1 MLLVAEP
8 CSHPVKKEPA
18 EPECPAPVPT
28 DIQLLPQQAGMAS
41 ILASAV
47 INSECTAS
55 QGLGLLGLGARGL
68 QLGPQVVGR
77 GSLGKHRPWV
87 QSPGPQTAPRETS
100 ELRDSSTAEAG
111 DTRVLGSTE
120 AARAGHLDTGSH
132 ERTQGKRVPGC
143 RWHKDTLGQQWGP
156 SPGAGTAGQ
165 APRAQ
170 VHHEK
175 SRQTGLRPRLDSV
188 PPMPNG

>member
-1 MLLVAEP
+1 MAEP

-55 QGLGLLGLGARGL
+55 QGPGPHGPRSARTAAGATGS
-68 QLGPQVVGR
+68 QGR

-111 DTRVLGSTE
+111 DTRVLESTE

-143 RWHKDTLGQQWGP
+143 RWHKYTLGQQWGP
-156 SPGAGTAGQ
+156 SPGAGTAGE

-170 VHHEK
+170 VHHGK